1 MIAAPGGGA
10 SSRWPTTFRF
20 RSLFGRLMSL
30 YVLIVIGTLGLLGLL
45 LSCLL
50 QDYFFTTALDLIL
63 ALRAE

>member
-1 MIAAPGGGA
+1 
-10 SSRWPTTFRF
+10 
-20 RSLFGRLMSL
+20 MSL
-30 YVLIVIGTLGLLGLL
+30 YALIVIGTLGLLGLL